1 MFAGTRY
8 SNYYTSCTI
17 QYLSLVMTLALP
29 QMTVVL
35 QCLEEVSK
43 SCLQAS
49 AVVSSV
55 CSVHARHLECCHNTR
70 QSNFSLP
77 VPLTVTQSFQHP
89 TGIIILLYALLIMY
103 CILGGLFLRVITL
116 ILIFLWIGQRT
127 LVSANISHMHAL

>member
-8 SNYYTSCTI
+8 NNNYTSCTI

-89 TGIIILLYALLIMY
+89 TGIMLYALLIMY
-103 CILGGLFLRVITL
+103 CILGGLFLRVIT
-116 ILIFLWIGQRT
+116 FD
-127 LVSANISHMHAL
+127 ISVDWSKNCIRQH